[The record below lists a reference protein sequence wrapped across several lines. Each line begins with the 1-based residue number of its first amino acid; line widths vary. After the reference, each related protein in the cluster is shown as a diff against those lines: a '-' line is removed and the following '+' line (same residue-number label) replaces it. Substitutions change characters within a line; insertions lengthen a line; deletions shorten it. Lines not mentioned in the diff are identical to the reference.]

1 MIIDMHIESI
11 SNGLGAPSLLLLIMA
26 IRKEIPATVSISADT
41 GWENDRIWNTG
52 RRSSN
57 QQYFDEV
64 IVPLCKGSHVIP
76 RFVRSVDKNN
86 KPLPPLREIVMMDA
100 VADSRATHIPLFGS
114 KGGRQL
120 QTCTD
125 KMKIR
130 AIRQEQRRLGATTG
144 RNAQGIHF
152 YEADRRVKGRFM
164 HMDGPWSVYQTTVDI
179 TVQNPDGTKRK
190 TQKDIK
196 WQTHYY
202 PLVDLKMSR
211 KDVYAAVQKEG
222 VPYLV
227 SSECDLCPHQ
237 DLARWESKSPAT
249 IEDGAQIEAL
259 FDGKY
264 FFTPL
269 RIPLKEAIAEMQRQ
283 RAANPN
289 RKESDLDFGCGN
301 AICGV

>member
-1 MIIDMHIESI
+1 MHLESI

-41 GWENDRIWNTG
+41 GWESDRIWNTG
-52 RRSSN
+52 RKSTN
-57 QQYFDEV
+57 QQYFDKV
-64 IVPLCKGSHVIP
+64 IVPLCAGSHVTP
-76 RFVRSVDKNN
+76 RFVRSVDKN
-86 KPLPPLREIVMMDA
+86 KTPLLPLRELVINA
-100 VADSRATHIPLFGS
+100 AAKGRAEHIPLFGS
-114 KGGRQL
+114 RGGRMR

-130 AIRQEQRRLGATTG
+130 AIRQEERRLGAKTA

-152 YEADRRVKGRFM
+152 YEADRRVKGRFL
-164 HMDGPWSVYQTTVDI
+164 HMDGPWSVYQTTVD
-179 TVQNPDGTKRK
+179 VSVKDAEGKKRK

-202 PLVDLKMSR
+202 PLVDMKMSR
-211 KDVYAAVQKEG
+211 ADVYRAVEKEG

-237 DLARWESKSPAT
+237 DLARWERKSPEI
-249 IEDGAQIEAL
+249 IEDGERIEAM
-259 FDGKY
+259 FNGNY
-264 FFTPL
+264 FFTPE
-269 RIPLKEAIAEMQRQ
+269 RIPLRQAIEKMKER
-283 RAANPN
+283 RANGQS
-289 RKESDLDFGCGN
+289 KDSDLDFGCGN

>member
-1 MIIDMHIESI
+1 MSLHLESI
-11 SNGLGAPSLLLLIMA
+11 SNGLGAPSLLLLLMA

-52 RRSSN
+52 RRSTN

-76 RFVRSVDKNN
+76 RFVRSVDEQKN
-86 KPLPPLREIVMMDA
+86 PLPPLREIVLMDA
-100 VADSRATHIPLFGS
+100 VCESRASHIPLFGS
-114 KGGRQL
+114 KGGRQF
-120 QTCTD
+120 QSCTD

-152 YEADRRVKGRFM
+152 YEADRRIKGRFL
-164 HMDGPWSVYQTTVDI
+164 HMDGPWSIYQTTTDV
-179 TVQNPDGTKRK
+179 TVKNPDGTKRK

-202 PLVDLKMSR
+202 PLVDLKFSR
-211 KDVYAAVQKEG
+211 KMIYEMIQNEG
-222 VPYLV
+222 IPYLV

-237 DLARWESKSPAT
+237 DLARWEAKSPET
-249 IEDGAQIEAL
+249 IDDGAALEAL
-259 FDGKY
+259 YGGKY
-264 FFTPL
+264 FLTPL
-269 RIPLKEAIAEMQRQ
+269 RIPLKEAIKEMQKR
-283 RAANPN
+283 RAENPN
-289 RKESDLDFGCGN
+289 LKESDLDFGCGN

>member
-1 MIIDMHIESI
+1 MHLESI

-52 RRSSN
+52 RRSTN
-57 QQYFDEV
+57 EQYFNEV
-64 IVPLCKGSHVIP
+64 IVPLCKGSHVTP
-76 RFVRSVDKNN
+76 RFVRSVDEN
-86 KPLPPLREIVMMDA
+86 KLELDSLRDQMIRDA
-100 VADSRATHIPLFGS
+100 NGGRMSGVPLFGS
-114 KGGRQL
+114 NGGRLQ

-130 AIRQEQRRLGATTG
+130 ACRQEARRMGAKTNC
-144 RNAQGIHF
+144 NAQGIHF
-152 YEADRRVKGRFM
+152 YEADRRTKGRFLRM
-164 HMDGPWSVYQTTVDI
+164 EGQWSIYQTTVTENKTDPL
-179 TVQNPDGTKRK
+179 TGEKRK
-190 TQKDIK
+190 VTKDIK

-211 KDVYAAVQKEG
+211 ADVYKAVEKEG

-237 DLARWESKSPAT
+237 DLARWERKSPEV
-249 IEDGAQIEAL
+249 IEDGARIEAL
-259 FDGKY
+259 FKGKF

-269 RIPLKEAIAEMQRQ
+269 RIPLKEAIAEMQRK
-283 RAANPN
+283 RAENIQNGKSPM
-289 RKESDLDFGCGN
+289 SDLDFGCGN

>member
-1 MIIDMHIESI
+1 MHLESI

-52 RRSSN
+52 RRSTN
-57 QQYFDEV
+57 EQYFKEV
-64 IVPLCKGSHVIP
+64 IVPLCAGSHVTP
-76 RFVRSVDKNN
+76 RFVRSVDEN
-86 KPLPPLREIVMMDA
+86 KLTLDGLRERVIA
-100 VADSRATHIPLFGS
+100 EALRGRASDIPLFGS
-114 KGGRQL
+114 NGGRMR

-130 AIRQEQRRLGATTG
+130 AIHQEERRMGAKTA

-152 YEADRRVKGRFM
+152 YEADRRTKGRFLYM
-164 HMDGPWSVYQTTVDI
+164 VGQWSIYQTTVDVKVKDPI
-179 TVQNPDGTKRK
+179 TGEKRK
-190 TQKDIK
+190 AQKDIK

-211 KDVYAAVQKEG
+211 AEIYKAVEKEG

-237 DLARWESKSPAT
+237 DLARWERKSPET
-249 IEDGAQIEAL
+249 IDDGAYIESL
-259 FDGKY
+259 FKGQF

-269 RIPLKEAIAEMQRQ
+269 RIPLKEAIAKMQADRLSK
-283 RAANPN
+283 AGKIEA
-289 RKESDLDFGCGN
+289 DLDFGCGN
-301 AICGV
+301 SICGV